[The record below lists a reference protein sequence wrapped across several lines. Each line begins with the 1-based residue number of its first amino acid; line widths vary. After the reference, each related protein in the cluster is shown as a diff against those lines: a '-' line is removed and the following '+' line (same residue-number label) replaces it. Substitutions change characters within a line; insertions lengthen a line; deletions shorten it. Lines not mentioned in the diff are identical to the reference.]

1 VALAESLWVLKAA
14 LSIHDLYPLFL
25 MEAKIASFDTQHST
39 EGSSTQN
46 SSRDRRRL
54 PCRLLRVAH
63 MDTDCNITVFQ
74 LPTL

>member
-39 EGSSTQN
+39 EGSSTHTIRKVPTCVTAGIVIGKN
-46 SSRDRRRL
+46 
-54 PCRLLRVAH
+54 CNVALLCV
-63 MDTDCNITVFQ
+63 
-74 LPTL
+74 